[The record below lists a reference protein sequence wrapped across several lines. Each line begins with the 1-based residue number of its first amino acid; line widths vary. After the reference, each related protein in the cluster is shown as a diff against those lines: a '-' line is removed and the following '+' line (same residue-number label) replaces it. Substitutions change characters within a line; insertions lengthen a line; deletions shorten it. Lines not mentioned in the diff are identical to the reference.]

1 MINIGLLKET
11 LKRLSFIKNINGID
25 CEDSIIR
32 GSIVILFDGLESS
45 LNFRFEIY
53 PPYPLKYHGSESI
66 KFYNE
71 DLISVNH
78 VMQDGSICI
87 HNSHNTDIKQKI
99 LMDFDSLKQWIQ
111 KYYIDKENDLNYEHI
126 VVEEGLVEEKYYSYI
141 FTDIGYVFSEGNFGQ
156 VKIFS
161 LNNTL
166 YKDKEIENFLV
177 QKFIFNKSEIPCKWN
192 SHYKN
197 IQAQDLGLFYF
208 LDKHPAKMNKF
219 IFNNWSEFQELVSNK
234 FLNYLYQF
242 EQKHLKHFKGYVLP
256 LFFGYRTVNN
266 EIHWQVAL
274 IKVGAFPIKGEAE
287 VLLGIKTGKWNTTL
301 IDSDIRWA
309 LTRDSSYKYFF
320 GRGTLDKSITE
331 SKILIIGLGA
341 IGSMVAKTLTRGG
354 CKYIDIV
361 DYDTKEPE
369 NVCRSEYLFQS
380 GLCDKVRE
388 IESLL
393 IAISPFVEV
402 TIIKKEYFEL
412 IAKMLYKDMEA
423 RSHLIATLNEYDIVF
438 DCTTDND
445 LMHILETFEL
455 TAQIINMSITN
466 HAQELVC
473 AFSPNIYNFVNTQ
486 FSEILNN
493 DLEDLYEPTGCWNP
507 TFKASYNDINTLVQ
521 FAIKHINN
529 IYKNSKEK
537 NNFLIGTNAD
547 GLTLEIKEY

>member
-1 MINIGLLKET
+1 MINIELLKET
-11 LKRLSFIKNINGID
+11 LKSLSFIKNINEINY
-25 CEDSIIR
+25 EDSVIK
-32 GSIVILFDGLESS
+32 GSIEIAFNGLESS
-45 LNFRFEIY
+45 LNFHFEIY
-53 PPYPLKYHGSESI
+53 PPYPLKHHGSETI
-66 KFYNE
+66 RFYNK
-71 DLISVNH
+71 DLIAINH
-78 VMQDGSICI
+78 VMRDGSICI
-87 HNSHNTDIKQKI
+87 HNSHNTDLKQKI
-99 LMDFDSLKQWIQ
+99 LMDFDSLRQWIQ
-111 KYYIDKENDLNYEHI
+111 KYYIDQEKDFNYEHI
-126 VVEEGLVEEKYYSYI
+126 VVEEGLVEENYYSYI
-141 FTDIGYVFSEGNFGQ
+141 FTDIGYSFSKGDFGE
-156 VKIFS
+156 VKIPP
-161 LNNTL
+161 LNNAF
-166 YKDKEIENFLV
+166 YKDKIIQNFLV
-177 QKFIFNKSEIPCKWN
+177 QKFIFKRSEIPCSW
-192 SHYKN
+192 STHYKN
-197 IQAQDLGLFYF
+197 IQVQDIGLFYF
-208 LDKHPAKMNKF
+208 LDIHPAKMNKF
-219 IFNNWSEFQELVSNK
+219 IFNNWSEFQGLVSNE
-234 FLNYLYQF
+234 FLNYLYEF
-242 EQKHLKHFKGYVLP
+242 EKKNVAKFKGAILP
-256 LFFGYRTVNN
+256 LFFGYRTVKS
-266 EIHWQVAL
+266 EIYWQASL
-274 IKVGAFPIKGEAE
+274 IKIGEFPIQGEAE
-287 VLLGIKTGKWNTTL
+287 VFLGAKTGKWNTKL
-301 IDSDIRWA
+301 ISSDIQWA

-331 SKILIIGLGA
+331 SKILIVGLGA

-369 NVCRSEYLFQS
+369 NVCRSEYLFQN

-402 TIIKKEYFEL
+402 EIIKKEYFEL
-412 IAKMLYKDMEA
+412 IAKMLYNDMEA
-423 RSHLIATLNEYDIVF
+423 RSHLSANLNEYDIVF

-455 TAQIINMSITN
+455 TGQIINMSITN

-537 NNFLIGTNAD
+537 NNFVIGTNAD
-547 GLTLEIKEY
+547 ELTLEIKEY

>member
-1 MINIGLLKET
+1 MTKIET
-11 LKRLSFIKNINGID
+11 LKEVLTSLSFIKNINEIKY
-25 CEDSIIR
+25 EDSIIK
-32 GSIVILFDGLESS
+32 GSIDVFFNGLSTS
-45 LNFRFEIY
+45 LCFHFEIY
-53 PPYPLKYHGSESI
+53 PPYPFKHHGSETI

-71 DLISVNH
+71 ELIGINH

-87 HNSHNTDIKQKI
+87 HNSHNTDFKQKI

-126 VVEEGLVEEKYYSYI
+126 VVEESLVDENYYSYI
-141 FTDIGYVFSEGNFGQ
+141 FTDISHTFSEGDFGK
-156 VKIFS
+156 VDIFP
-161 LNNTL
+161 LNNAF
-166 YKDKEIENFLV
+166 YKDKVIQNFLV
-177 QKFIFNKSEIPCKWN
+177 QKFVFNKSKIPCKWN
-192 SHYKN
+192 SHYSN
-197 IQAQDLGLFYF
+197 IQASEFGLFYF

-219 IFNNWSEFQELVSNK
+219 IFNNWVEFQGLVSNV
-234 FLNYLYQF
+234 FLNYLHQF
-242 EQKHLKHFKGYVLP
+242 EKKFLTNSKGNILP

-266 EIHWQVAL
+266 DIHWQVAL
-274 IKVGAFPIKGEAE
+274 IKIGAFPIKGEAE
-287 VLLGIKTGKWNTTL
+287 ILLGIKTGKWNTKL
-301 IDSDIRWA
+301 ISSDIQWA
-309 LTRDSSYKYFF
+309 LVRDSSYKYFF
-320 GRGTLDKSITE
+320 GRGTIDKSITE

-361 DYDTKEPE
+361 DYDIKEPE

-412 IAKMLYKDMEA
+412 IAKMLYNDMEA
-423 RSHLIATLNEYDIVF
+423 RSHLSANLNEYDIVF

-455 TAQIINMSITN
+455 TGQIINMSITN

-537 NNFLIGTNAD
+537 NNFVIGTNAD
-547 GLTLEIKEY
+547 ELTLEIKEY